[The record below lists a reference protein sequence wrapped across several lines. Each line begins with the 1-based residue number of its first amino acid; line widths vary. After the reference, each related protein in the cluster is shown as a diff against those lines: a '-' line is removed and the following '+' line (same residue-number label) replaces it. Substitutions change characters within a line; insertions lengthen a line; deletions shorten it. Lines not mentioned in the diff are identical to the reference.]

1 MKFLFV
7 MDPLARLQIAGDSTF
22 ALLLEAERHLIEEL
36 DVPWMTETLWKK
48 TVAESHRGVGAAIA
62 SSWQLPPAI
71 SEAINDCD
79 AYDQDAGAHSCANL
93 VRFANA
99 IAKREGIYVG
109 DVIGEE
115 IVAAVL
121 QGRAVLGVDE
131 AIEATLIATLR
142 DRTSATIDGRN
153 QRSRAGTDRGQRA
166 RFS

>member
-1 MKFLFV
+1 
-7 MDPLARLQIAGDSTF
+7 
-22 ALLLEAERHLIEEL
+22 
-36 DVPWMTETLWKK
+36 
-48 TVAESHRGVGAAIA
+48 VGAAIA
-62 SSWQLPPAI
+62 ASWQLPPAI
-71 SEAINDCD
+71 SEAITDCD
-79 AYDQDAGAHSCANL
+79 AYDQDTDVNSCANL

-109 DVIGEE
+109 DVVGEE

-142 DRTSATIDGRN
+142 DRTSATIDGRS
-153 QRSRAGTDRGQRA
+153 QRSSRAGTDRGRRA